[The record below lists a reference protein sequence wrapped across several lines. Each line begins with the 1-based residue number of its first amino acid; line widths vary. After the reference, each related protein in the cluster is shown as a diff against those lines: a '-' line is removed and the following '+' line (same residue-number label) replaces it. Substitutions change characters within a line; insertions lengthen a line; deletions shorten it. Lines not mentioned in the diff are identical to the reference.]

1 MRAQRLAQVGGI
13 VLAIAVTPVL
23 AATTLAADPTVI
35 VQPGDTLTSISR
47 RHGVS
52 IRRLIDLNDLANP
65 NWILAG
71 QRLRTGRERPEP
83 TRSGRQRHE
92 PSRATV
98 RPQLHI
104 VHVVTS
110 GSTMWGIASHYGVSL
125 SAIVAANHIA
135 NPSLIFAGQRLLIPR
150 APASR
155 PAASRPSPRGDGP
168 ERRQATTAVHVV
180 SRGSTLWGIASHYG
194 VSLSAIVAA
203 NHIANPSL
211 IFAGQRLLIPG
222 TRATSSGHATRA
234 ALPASMARLVAER
247 TLVRQMIVRTAE
259 RFGVPRA
266 FALAVAWQESGWQQG
281 VVSHAGAVGV
291 MQLMPATA
299 EWVGE
304 TMLGRRVNIHDAD
317 SNVAA
322 GVRLLRHY
330 LDRYDGNR
338 DLVLAAYYQGQRA
351 ADRHGVY
358 AISRPYIASI
368 EALERLFGR

>member
-1 MRAQRLAQVGGI
+1 
-13 VLAIAVTPVL
+13 
-23 AATTLAADPTVI
+23 
-35 VQPGDTLTSISR
+35 
-47 RHGVS
+47 
-52 IRRLIDLNDLANP
+52 
-65 NWILAG
+65 
-71 QRLRTGRERPEP
+71 
-83 TRSGRQRHE
+83 
-92 PSRATV
+92 
-98 RPQLHI
+98 

-110 GSTMWGIASHYGVSL
+110 GSTVWAIARNYGVSL

-135 NPSLIFAGQRLLIPR
+135 NPSLIFAGQRLVIPG
-150 APASR
+150 ASATR
-155 PAASRPSPRGDGP
+155 PAASRPAPSRPSHRGGSD
-168 ERRQATTAVHVV
+168 RRPATTAVHVV
-180 SRGSTLWGIASHYG
+180 GRGSTLWGIASQYG
-194 VSLSAIVAA
+194 VSVSAIVAA

-211 IFAGQRLLIPG
+211 IFTGQRLAIPG
-222 TRATSSGHATRA
+222 VRATSPGRATRA
-234 ALPASMARLVAER
+234 PLPESMARLVAER
-247 TLVRQMIVRTAE
+247 TSVRRMIVREAE
-259 RFGVPRA
+259 RFGVPRG

-304 TMLGRRVNIHDAD
+304 TMLGRRVHIDDARSNI
-317 SNVAA
+317 AA

-368 EALERLFGR
+368 LALERLFGR